1 MSNLSSNL
9 PHLGVPF
16 LNADGSVN
24 QTWLMFLVQVYQR
37 TGGPDTPPLSLTQIQ
52 SQGLYNLTVQ
62 TQNGFS
68 GTVTYGENATMT
80 LDTTVAGI
88 IYGSGG
94 SLKPV
99 TIGTNLTF
107 TGGTLNATGGG
118 SSPSSLAFSARH
130 G

>member
-16 LNADGSVN
+16 LNGDGSVN

-37 TGGPDTPPLSLTQIQ
+37 TGGPDTPPLNLTQIQ
-52 SQGLYNLTVQ
+52 SEGLFNLTVEPV
-62 TQNGFS
+62 NGFS
-68 GTVTYGENATMT
+68 GTVVPGQNATLT
-80 LDTTVAGI
+80 LDTTVSGI

-94 SLKPV
+94 AMKPV
-99 TIGTNLTF
+99 TIGANLNFTN
-107 TGGTLNATGGG
+107 GTLTATGGG
-118 SSPSSLAFSARH
+118 TSPTGYAFSARH